1 VSRPWDGIDKGGKVQ
16 VGFPGEDA
24 KTCLNCGTS
33 LVGHYCHSCGQSSHI
48 HRTLGAWWH
57 DFSHGVLHIEG
68 QVWRT
73 MAMLVTRPGEL
84 TRRYIA
90 GERRRFLSPLALYLF
105 SVFLLYV
112 AYSVL
117 GGFGTFHPP
126 GTQDAAMEL
135 RAEVAKV
142 DQRIAGIDRERT
154 AAVATG
160 RNTATLD
167 AERAKLVEQK
177 RSIDF
182 TAMALGGGAEAG
194 SGHGEHQEQVITGW
208 KSLDAKI
215 AHAIRDP
222 EFLLFKMEAN
232 GYKFSWAL
240 ILLSMPFMRLFFLW
254 KRGLAMFDHAVFV
267 TYSLSFVSLLMVVM
281 ILWTKLAHLNG
292 VALLMLAFPVHL
304 FLQIRGAYHLG
315 VISGLLMTL
324 IVSVMAATVLLIW
337 IIGLLAL
344 GMAH

>member
-1 VSRPWDGIDKGGKVQ
+1 
-16 VGFPGEDA
+16 
-24 KTCLNCGTS
+24 
-33 LVGHYCHSCGQSSHI
+33 
-48 HRTLGAWWH
+48 
-57 DFSHGVLHIEG
+57 
-68 QVWRT
+68 
-73 MAMLVTRPGEL
+73 MLVTRPGEL
-84 TRRYIA
+84 THRYIA
-90 GERRRFLSPLALYLF
+90 GERRHFLSPLALYLF

-117 GGFGTFHPP
+117 GGFGTFHAP
-126 GTQDAAMEL
+126 GSQEAATEL

-142 DQRIAGIDRERT
+142 DQRIAVIDRERA
-154 AAVATG
+154 AAVTAK
-160 RNTATLD
+160 RETATLD
-167 AERAKLVEQK
+167 RERADLVEQK
-177 RSIDF
+177 RGMDF
-182 TAMALGGGAEAG
+182 TAMAMGGGRETDT
-194 SGHGEHQEQVITGW
+194 GHGEHREQVITGW

-281 ILWTKLAHLNG
+281 ILWTKLAHLPG

-304 FLQIRGAYHLG
+304 FLQIRGAYRLG
-315 VISGLLMTL
+315 LVSGLLMTL
-324 IVSVMAATVLLIW
+324 VVSVMAAAVLLIW

>member
-1 VSRPWDGIDKGGKVQ
+1 MQ
-16 VGFPGEDA
+16 VEAGHH
-24 KTCLNCGTS
+24 CLNCRTA
-33 LVGHYCHSCGQSSHI
+33 LVGEYCHACGQSTHI

-57 DFSHGVLHIEG
+57 DFSHGVLHVEG

-117 GGFGTFHPP
+117 GGFGTFHPA
-126 GTQDAAMEL
+126 GTKETATEL
-135 RAEVAKV
+135 RAEIAKT
-142 DQRIAGIDRERT
+142 DQRIAMIDRART
-154 AAVATG
+154 TAVTA
-160 RNTATLD
+160 RRDTATLD
-167 AERAKLVEQK
+167 QERAQLVEQK
-177 RSIDF
+177 HGMDL
-182 TAMALGGGAEAG
+182 AAVALGGGEETDA
-194 SGHGEHQEQVITGW
+194 GHGEHQERVITGW
-208 KSLDAKI
+208 ASLDAKI

-281 ILWTKLAHLNG
+281 ILWTRLAHLPG
-292 VALLMLAFPVHL
+292 LGLLMLAFPVHL
-304 FLQIRGAYHLG
+304 FLQIRGAYRLG
-315 VISGLLMTL
+315 LVSGLLMTL
-324 IVSVMAATVLLIW
+324 VVSVMAATVLLIW

>member
-1 VSRPWDGIDKGGKVQ
+1 MQ

-182 TAMALGGGAEAG
+182 TAMALGGGAETG

-232 GYKFSWAL
+232 GYKFSWA
-240 ILLSMPFMRLFFLW
+240 
-254 KRGLAMFDHAVFV
+254 
-267 TYSLSFVSLLMVVM
+267 LSFVSLLMVVM

>member
-1 VSRPWDGIDKGGKVQ
+1 MR
-16 VGFPGEDA
+16 GEEMRGEEA
-24 KTCLNCGTS
+24 RACLNCGTA
-33 LVGHYCHSCGQSSHI
+33 LVGHYCHACGQSSHI

-105 SVFLLYV
+105 SVFLLYI
-112 AYSVL
+112 AYSAL
-117 GGFGTFHPP
+117 GGFATFHAP
-126 GTQDAAMEL
+126 GTQEAATEL

-142 DQRIAGIDRERT
+142 DRRIAAIDRDRA
-154 AAVATG
+154 AAVAAK
-160 RNTATLD
+160 RDTALLD
-167 AERAKLVEQK
+167 KERAELVDQK
-177 RSIDF
+177 QGMDF
-182 TAMALGGGAEAG
+182 TASAMTLGAG
-194 SGHGEHQEQVITGW
+194 NQIHSSLGEHQEQVITGW

-215 AHAIRDP
+215 VHAVRDP

-267 TYSLSFVSLLMVVM
+267 TYSLSFASLLMVVM
-281 ILWTKLAHLNG
+281 ILWTKLAHLPG

-304 FLQIRGAYHLG
+304 FLQIRGAYRLG
-315 VISGLLMTL
+315 PVSGLLMTL
-324 IVSVMAATVLLIW
+324 VVSVMAAAVLLIW

>member
-1 VSRPWDGIDKGGKVQ
+1 MHADVANK
-16 VGFPGEDA
+16 
-24 KTCLNCGTS
+24 CLNCGAS
-33 LVGHYCHSCGQSSHI
+33 LVGPYCHDCGQSAHI

-73 MAMLVTRPGEL
+73 MAKLVTRPGEL

-105 SVFLLYV
+105 SVFLLYI

-117 GGFGTFHPP
+117 GGFATFHAP
-126 GTQDAAMEL
+126 GTQEAATEL
-135 RAEVAKV
+135 RAEVATTER
-142 DQRIAGIDRERT
+142 RIAAIDRQR
-154 AAVATG
+154 ADAVATK
-160 RNTATLD
+160 RDTATLD
-167 AERAKLVEQK
+167 GERATLVK
-177 RSIDF
+177 RQHDLEF
-182 TAMALGGGAEAG
+182 TAMALGGGGGAA
-194 SGHGEHQEQVITGW
+194 SGHGAQEAQVITGW
-208 KSLDAKI
+208 KSLDEKI
-215 AHAIRDP
+215 AHAVRDP

-281 ILWTKLAHLNG
+281 ILWTKLAHLPG
-292 VALLMLAFPVHL
+292 LGLLMLAFPVHL
-304 FLQIRGAYHLG
+304 FLQIRGAYGLG
-315 VISGLLMTL
+315 PLAGLVMTL
-324 IVSVMAATVLLIW
+324 VVGVMAAAVLLIW
-337 IIGLLAL
+337 IVALLAL

>member
-1 VSRPWDGIDKGGKVQ
+1 MHED
-16 VGFPGEDA
+16 VGQH
-24 KTCLNCGTS
+24 CLNCGTS
-33 LVGHYCHSCGQSSHI
+33 LVGPYCHACGQSTHI

-73 MAMLVTRPGEL
+73 MAMLVTKPGAL

-117 GGFGTFHPP
+117 GGFGTFRPA
-126 GTQDAAMEL
+126 GTQDAAVEL

-142 DQRIAGIDRERT
+142 DQRIAAIDRQRA
-154 AAVATG
+154 AAVAAKSDT
-160 RNTATLD
+160 TKLD
-167 AERAKLVEQK
+167 AERADLIEQK
-177 RSIDF
+177 RGMDF
-182 TAMALGGGAEAG
+182 TATAMALGGGEETD
-194 SGHGEHQEQVITGW
+194 SGHGAHQERVITGW

-215 AHAIRDP
+215 VHAIRDP

-281 ILWTKLAHLNG
+281 ILWTKLAHLPG
-292 VALLMLAFPVHL
+292 LGLLMLAFPVHL
-304 FLQIRGAYHLG
+304 FLQIRGAYGLG
-315 VISGLLMTL
+315 WLSALLMTL
-324 IVSVMAATVLLIW
+324 VVGVMAAVVLLIW

>member
-1 VSRPWDGIDKGGKVQ
+1 MQ

-117 GGFGTFHPP
+117 GGFATFHPP
-126 GTQDAAMEL
+126 GTQEAATEL
-135 RAEVAKV
+135 RAEIAKT
-142 DQRIAGIDRERT
+142 DQRIAGIDRDRA
-154 AAVATG
+154 AAVAARRDTK
-160 RNTATLD
+160 ALD
-167 AERAKLVEQK
+167 RERAALVERK
-177 RSIDF
+177 RDIDF
-182 TAMALGGGAEAG
+182 TAMALGGAGDQGDEAS
-194 SGHGEHQEQVITGW
+194 SGHGAHQERVITGW

>member
-1 VSRPWDGIDKGGKVQ
+1 MQGA
-16 VGFPGEDA
+16 EA
-24 KTCLNCGTS
+24 KACLNCGTA
-33 LVGHYCHSCGQSSHI
+33 LVGHYCHACGQSSHI

-105 SVFLLYV
+105 SVFLLYI

-126 GTQDAAMEL
+126 GSREAATEL

-142 DQRIAGIDRERT
+142 DQRIAGIDRERATAISAKRDT
-154 AAVATG
+154 AA
-160 RNTATLD
+160 LD
-167 AERAKLVEQK
+167 KERRTLVEQR
-177 RSIDF
+177 RSMDF
-182 TAMALGGGAEAG
+182 TAMAMGGGQETKAG
-194 SGHGEHQEQVITGW
+194 DGEHHEQVFTGW

-215 AHAIRDP
+215 VHAIRDP

-240 ILLSMPFMRLFFLW
+240 ILLSMPFMWLFFLW

-281 ILWTKLAHLNG
+281 ILWTKLAHLHG
-292 VALLMLAFPVHL
+292 VALLMLAFPIHL
-304 FLQIRGAYHLG
+304 FLQLRGAYRLG
-315 VISGLLMTL
+315 LVSGLLMTL
-324 IVSVMAATVLLIW
+324 VVSVMAATVLLIW

>member
-1 VSRPWDGIDKGGKVQ
+1 MQGDKM
-16 VGFPGEDA
+16 VGDEA
-24 KTCLNCGTS
+24 KACLNCGTA
-33 LVGHYCHSCGQSSHI
+33 LVGHYCHACGQSSHI

-105 SVFLLYV
+105 SVFLLYI
-112 AYSVL
+112 AYSAL
-117 GGFGTFHPP
+117 GGFATFHAP
-126 GTQDAAMEL
+126 GTQDAAAEL
-135 RAEVAKV
+135 RAEVAKTN
-142 DQRIAGIDRERT
+142 QRIAAIDRERA
-154 AAVATG
+154 AAVAARRDTT
-160 RNTATLD
+160 RLD
-167 AERAKLVEQK
+167 AQRAKLVDEKQG
-177 RSIDF
+177 IDF
-182 TAMALGGGAEAG
+182 TAMALGGGEAAD
-194 SGHGEHQEQVITGW
+194 SGHGEQEERVITGW

-281 ILWTKLAHLNG
+281 ILWTKLAHLPG

-304 FLQIRGAYHLG
+304 FLQIRGAYRLG
-315 VISGLLMTL
+315 LVSGLLMTL

>member
-1 VSRPWDGIDKGGKVQ
+1 MHAQ
-16 VGFPGEDA
+16 VGES
-24 KTCLNCGTS
+24 CRNCGTA
-33 LVGHYCHSCGQSSHI
+33 LVGHYCHDCGQSAHI

-73 MAMLVTRPGEL
+73 IAFLFSRPGAL

-112 AYSVL
+112 AYSIL
-117 GGFGTFHPP
+117 GGFGQVRPP
-126 GTQDAAMEL
+126 DTAQAVTEL
-135 RAEVAKV
+135 RAQVAETQKS
-142 DQRIAGIDRERT
+142 IAAIDRQR
-154 AAVATG
+154 AAAIAARRDVTV
-160 RNTATLD
+160 LD
-167 AERAKLVEQK
+167 AERAKLVTEQHNL
-177 RSIDF
+177 DVTQF
-182 TAMALGGGAEAG
+182 ALGGATAQTGD
-194 SGHGEHQEQVITGW
+194 HGEDKPLVITGW
-208 KSLDAKI
+208 ASLDEKI

-240 ILLSMPFMRLFFLW
+240 ILLSMPFMGLFFVW
-254 KRGLAMFDHAVFV
+254 KRGVAMFDHAVFV

-281 ILWTKLAHLNG
+281 ILWVKMAHLPG
-292 VALLMLAFPVHL
+292 IGLLLLGFPIHL
-304 FLQIRGAYHLG
+304 FVQLRGAYGLG
-315 VISGLLMTL
+315 WLSGLLMTA
-324 IVSVMAATVLLIW
+324 VVAVMAAVVLLIW
-337 IIGLLAL
+337 ISALLAL

>member
-1 VSRPWDGIDKGGKVQ
+1 MQ
-16 VGFPGEDA
+16 AEDA

-33 LVGHYCHSCGQSSHI
+33 LVGHYCHGCGQSSHI

-126 GTQDAAMEL
+126 GSREAATEL

-142 DQRIAGIDRERT
+142 DQHIAVIDRERA
-154 AAVATG
+154 AAVAA
-160 RNTATLD
+160 RRDTATLD
-167 AERAKLVEQK
+167 KERATLVDQK
-177 RSIDF
+177 RGMDL
-182 TAMALGGGAEAG
+182 TAMAMGGGQEAEAG
-194 SGHGEHQEQVITGW
+194 QGEHGEQVITGW

-215 AHAIRDP
+215 VHAIRDP

-281 ILWTKLAHLNG
+281 ILWTKLAHLPG
-292 VALLMLAFPVHL
+292 LGLLMLAFPVYL
-304 FLQIRGAYHLG
+304 FLQIRGAYRLG
-315 VISGLLMTL
+315 LVSGLLMTMV
-324 IVSVMAATVLLIW
+324 VSVMAAVVLLIW

>member
-1 VSRPWDGIDKGGKVQ
+1 MHAQARNH
-16 VGFPGEDA
+16 
-24 KTCLNCGTS
+24 CLNCGTA
-33 LVGHYCHSCGQSSHI
+33 LVGDYCHACGQSTHI

-117 GGFGTFHPP
+117 GGFATFHAPD
-126 GTQDAAMEL
+126 TKQAVAQIHTK
-135 RAEVAKV
+135 AEKTE
-142 DQRIAGIDRERT
+142 QRIAAIDRKRVEDLAARRDVAALDRER
-154 AAVATG
+154 AQ
-160 RNTATLD
+160 
-167 AERAKLVEQK
+167 LVDRRQELEMA
-177 RSIDF
+177 S
-182 TAMALGGGAEAG
+182 MALGGGATSAEAHG
-194 SGHGEHQEQVITGW
+194 GGHETQVITGW
-208 KSLDAKI
+208 KTLDEKI
-215 AHAIRDP
+215 DHAIRDP
-222 EFLLFKMEAN
+222 DFLIFKMEAN

-240 ILLSMPFMRLFFLW
+240 ILLSMPFMGLIFLW
-254 KRGLAMFDHAVFV
+254 KRGVAMFDHAVFV

-281 ILWTKLAHLNG
+281 ILWVKLAHLPG
-292 VALLMLAFPVHL
+292 EALWLLAFPAHL
-304 FLQIRGAYHLG
+304 FLQLRGAYGLG
-315 VISGLLMTL
+315 PLLGLLMTL
-324 IVSVMAATVLLIW
+324 VVTVMAGAVLLIW